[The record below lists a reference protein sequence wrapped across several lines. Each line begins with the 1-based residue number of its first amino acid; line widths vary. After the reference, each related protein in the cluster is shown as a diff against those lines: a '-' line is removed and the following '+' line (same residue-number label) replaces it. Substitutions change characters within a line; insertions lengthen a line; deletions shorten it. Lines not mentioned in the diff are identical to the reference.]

1 MDAGAD
7 GEAGWRGCDG
17 RTLLGAAACG
27 NNSDKMV
34 RALLGAGAKRD
45 VNAVFG
51 AANESA
57 LHVAAA
63 RGAEASCTALMIAGA
78 DPDLRDS
85 EGSSPLHRAA
95 EAGHH
100 GVVGILLLKGADV

>member
-1 MDAGAD
+1 

-27 NNSDKMV
+27 KSGKMV
-34 RALLGAGAKRD
+34 RALLAAGARSD
-45 VNAVFG
+45 VNVLFG

-63 RGAEASCTALMIAGA
+63 RGAEDSCKALMIAGA
-78 DPDLRDS
+78 DPNLRDS
-85 EGSSPLHRAA
+85 EESSPLHRA
-95 EAGHH
+95 
-100 GVVGILLLKGADV
+100 